1 MLNTWL
7 TISSVRI
14 EREVLREHFEFA
26 LALHD
31 MKIDKGIYTHCKRIP
46 DAKIHTRPAILKK
59 SNLTATLLVFRGTKL
74 AVACRFHG
82 LRKTKI
88 AK

>member
-14 EREVLREHFEFA
+14 EREVLREHFEYA

-31 MKIDKGIYTHCKRIP
+31 MMIDKGIYILIAREYQVLKYIP
-46 DAKIHTRPAILKK
+46 DLQ
-59 SNLTATLLVFRGTKL
+59 F
-74 AVACRFHG
+74 
-82 LRKTKI
+82 
-88 AK
+88 